1 MSSASVKEFGK
12 AWWSEVYNRI
22 IGAVVFLDDAS
33 AECLHWDGGLFNL
46 LSGGAV
52 AVKSLSP
59 FEVCRKDQKKAVFIT
74 QTTNTQLRTI
84 SEIIRHSDLTH
95 VILISCVSLDV
106 VYLEV
111 NDGRDVNDV
120 MVSGRAPI
128 EATKQLEMMLIGW
141 IGKTQS
147 AVEVV
152 HIPIFTIA
160 LTNVVFVTPP
170 YHDIYPLFFDKLI
183 PDTPS
188 IDLHTLSNEERSQA
202 RRLTSGLN
210 NMLDSMN
217 LKEDVFYIGTYG
229 SLVAGILE
237 NSPICIARRRNCLHP
252 ASLIIVDRT
261 LDLCGVTS
269 FSTESVLDKIMSAL
283 PRFPGHSNEVAVDVS
298 PLCEANVINHP
309 EDVQLSPGCL
319 YHANDDACVQTYE
332 YMINK
337 SHKEVMFD
345 LYNKLSKIDV
355 QKSPSPKTL
364 LKVTPQSVEKIVTA
378 SKGNYEIIIKHMGV
392 LQQALAVVQTLKS
405 PKRSQQELL
414 MSLEKQVLQNLAA
427 SRDSTSVL
435 HQISHL
441 IKTRK
446 DRNLPLENLLALLV
460 HVYSLVGTEVSFSKQ
475 HEESLTETLSVAIF
489 EDHKS
494 LYQKNVETGV
504 IVTPEEC
511 DAASKRVMSQLK
523 DIAQMRRVLHKYN
536 SVLKPCETGVGH
548 EYKGV
553 LQQMVD
559 DLVDTERPD
568 MTDLKHRNDSIKDLL
583 RSGLNILTSKKT
595 RNSKHPLDNPTIIIF
610 VVGGITAEECKRLH
624 RSVITSGI
632 DNTVLI
638 GSTKLVTPV
647 EAMRDVLPL

>member
-1 MSSASVKEFGK
+1 MSSSSVKEFGK

-59 FEVCRKDQKKAVFIT
+59 FEFCSKDNKKAVFIT
-74 QTTNTQLRTI
+74 QASSTQLKTI
-84 SEIIRHSDLTH
+84 REIIRHSDLTH
-95 VILISCVSLDV
+95 CILVSCVSLDV
-106 VYLEV
+106 VYLEI
-111 NDGRDVNDV
+111 NDGKDVGDAV
-120 MVSGRAPI
+120 SSGRGPA
-128 EATKQLEMMLIGW
+128 EATKQLESMLVEW
-141 IGKTQS
+141 IGKRQC

-152 HIPIFTIA
+152 HIPVFTIS

-170 YHDIYPLFFDKLI
+170 YNHIYPLFEGKLM
-183 PDTPS
+183 PQSPS
-188 IDLHTLSNEERSQA
+188 VDLYSLSNNERSEA
-202 RRLTSGLN
+202 RRLASALN
-210 NMLDSMN
+210 SMLDSMN
-217 LKEDVFYIGTYG
+217 LKEDIYYVGAYS
-229 SLVAGILE
+229 SLLAGILE
-237 NSPICIARRRNCLHP
+237 NSPVCLARRKNCLHP

-261 LDLCGVTS
+261 LDVCGVTS
-269 FSTESVLDKIMSAL
+269 HSTESVLDKIAATL
-283 PRFPGHSNEVAVDVS
+283 PKFPGHSTEVAVDIS
-298 PLCEANVINHP
+298 PLCKATAVNHT
-309 EDVQLSPGCL
+309 EDIQLSPGCL
-319 YHANDDACVQTYE
+319 YHANDDGCVQTYE

-355 QKSPSPKTL
+355 QKSPSPKSL

-378 SKGNYEIIIKHMGV
+378 SKGNYDIISKHLGV
-392 LQQALAVVQTLKS
+392 LQQALAVVQTMKS
-405 PKRSQQELL
+405 PRRAQQELL

-435 HQISHL
+435 HQICHL

-446 DRNLPLENLLALLV
+446 DRNLPLDSLLALIT

-475 HEESLTETLSVAIF
+475 HEDNLTETLSVAIF
-489 EDHKS
+489 EDHRS
-494 LYQKNVETGV
+494 LLRNEVGTV
-504 IVTPEEC
+504 VSPEEC
-511 DAASKRVMSQLK
+511 EEISKGIMAQLK
-523 DIAQMRRVLHKYN
+523 DITQMRKSLTKYT

-548 EYKGV
+548 EYRGV

-559 DLVDTERPD
+559 DLVDTERPELV
-568 MTDLKHRNDSIKDLL
+568 DLKHKNEGIKDLL
-583 RSGLNILTSKKT
+583 RSGLNILTSKKSRST
-595 RNSKHPLDNPTIIIF
+595 KHPLDNSTIIIF
-610 VVGGITAEECKRLH
+610 VVGGITAEECKRLN

-647 EAMRDVLPL
+647 EAMRDVVSL